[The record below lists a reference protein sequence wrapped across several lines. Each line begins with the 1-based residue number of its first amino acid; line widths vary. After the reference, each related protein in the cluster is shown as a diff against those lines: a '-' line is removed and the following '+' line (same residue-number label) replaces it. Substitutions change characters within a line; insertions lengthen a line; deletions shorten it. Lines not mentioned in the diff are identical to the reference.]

1 MNDGTPVGR
10 RVPEMFSRSDIHHP
24 SETKEK
30 KKTPERKKKEE
41 ETGCLRCGHRPLL
54 LRFDSSLRRNTHTH
68 AHTPRAATTLSIV
81 QRKRNT
87 SHFCLSSQ
95 EEARAAVVDTDK
107 RCQDTLSITR
117 GCRATYSPFVP
128 TPISQP
134 VIVTHARCMRVG
146 RLLSLSFLS
155 FTRAREKYNEGGR
168 RRERKVVSPRGVA
181 TFPRMKIPEPPVSAP
196 FASKIWPNVRF

>member
-1 MNDGTPVGR
+1 MEPRSVVAFPKCSPALTSIIRVKR
-10 RVPEMFSRSDIHHP
+10 R
-24 SETKEK
+24 K
-30 KKTPERKKKEE
+30 KKNPRKKKERGRNRVPPVWPSSSF
-41 ETGCLRCGHRPLL
+41 TTF
-54 LRFDSSLRRNTHTH
+54 RFVVTSKHTH